1 MLPHPYNCNSNWVT
15 EMLDYLNLVTRSN
28 VNVPNAVTIIGVR
41 KALLIG
47 NYVIYLL
54 LIVSVRVA
62 VKRSWWC
69 RRYRGVWDSDYKN
82 RNQVRRRGFSSSRC
96 LVKGRFYCGTIF
108 WRSKHLR
115 QENKVHRNGGL
126 RDSTSSLRTEHNFT
140 FGLNK
145 INHSWILM
153 FYENNLK
160 AGTGCI

>member
-62 VKRSWWC
+62 VKRSW
-69 RRYRGVWDSDYKN
+69 
-82 RNQVRRRGFSSSRC
+82 
-96 LVKGRFYCGTIF
+96 
-108 WRSKHLR
+108 
-115 QENKVHRNGGL
+115 
-126 RDSTSSLRTEHNFT
+126 
-140 FGLNK
+140 
-145 INHSWILM
+145 
-153 FYENNLK
+153 
-160 AGTGCI
+160 